1 MIVRRGLLTSLT
13 AMAALAPLSRALAHP
28 GGDEKDISRDP
39 MWTVLGATTLNQTPP
54 DYAYKAQY
62 PAAVTAMDGREIEI
76 SGFITPLT
84 MERQA
89 RQFIVSRYSIECCP
103 EGRPNEIVEVFADQ
117 PILQQKS
124 EQVRL
129 RGQFEV
135 QDNGQVGLLFR
146 LSGARLA

>member
-1 MIVRRGLLTSLT
+1 MIVRRGLLTGVM
-13 AMAALAPLSRALAHP
+13 AMTALAPLSRAMAHP

-39 MWTVLGATTLNQTPP
+39 MWAVLGATTLDQAPP
-54 DYAYKAQY
+54 DYAYRAQY
-62 PAAVTAMDGREIEI
+62 PGAVTAMNGREIEI

-103 EGRPNEIVEVFADQ
+103 EGRPNEIVEVLADE
-117 PILQQKS
+117 PVLQQKS

-129 RGQFEV
+129 RGRFEV

-146 LSGARLA
+146 ITGARLA

>member
-1 MIVRRGLLTSLT
+1 MIDRRKLLTGVMT
-13 AMAALAPLSRALAHP
+13 VTALAPMSPAWAHP
-28 GGDEKDISRDP
+28 GGDEQDVSRDP
-39 MWTVLGATTLNQTPP
+39 LWAVLGATLLSQSPP

-62 PAAVTAMDGREIEI
+62 PTAVRTMSGREIEI

-103 EGRPNEIVEVFADQ
+103 EGRPNEIIEVFADE

-124 EQVRL
+124 QEVRL
-129 RGQFEV
+129 RGRFDV
-135 QDNGQVGLLFR
+135 QDNGRVGLLFR
-146 LSGARLA
+146 LSAARLA